1 MRFMVLIFFLI
12 LPLNLEA
19 LERVEF
25 KKEFGQNGTG
35 PGQFRNPLSIAI
47 DEEGRLY
54 VADTENHRI
63 QVITQDGR
71 HLFLFGD
78 KRDGKGF
85 LEAPSG
91 VDVFKDRVYVTD
103 SSKNRVFIFT
113 RDGRY
118 IDEFGNSGDKEKE
131 FDGPVGIKATH
142 GRIYVADRGNHR
154 IQVFSEDGIYQGSI
168 GRKGDKSGELLSPYD
183 VDIDTRGNIYVAD
196 TGNRRIQVFTPE
208 GKFLRNYY
216 DVEEPVSIVVMKNGF
231 FVADRKVG
239 GVKKF
244 DFNAKLL
251 LAFGKKGEGQGNFK
265 KISGIVTDGEGRI
278 FIIDSERSPSIQI
291 FSFEKGVSM
300 ISDEAPPLNSIQYL
314 GEIGVSVND
323 LFWYRDTLYVV
334 TDNGE
339 VILIQEKTIRKI
351 LKTEGRYR
359 LSRPQGIGVDPQ
371 GFIWVVDTGNDRLI
385 KMNSDGQVLM
395 SIGDTGNKGI
405 RFSSPT
411 GIAISPKGI
420 IYVADTGNDRIQILN
435 SEGVFIESINRVNN
449 MRELEKPVDV
459 FFDLHGNIFIV
470 EESGN
475 RLIKVNPQ
483 GRLILSI
490 GREGSDDGEM
500 KRPSSV
506 CVTGEEI
513 FVFDAGNHRV
523 QVFDHEGRFLRKFGA
538 RGNAKG
544 DFIGVSQ
551 IFLKDE
557 TTMLVADREG
567 NRIQELRLLYTP
579 DRIMNIKTTG
589 GIKEIVLEW
598 PARKE
603 SYVGGYRVYRS
614 EDGVNYSLLTSV
626 NKPFFTDR
634 EVKPGVRYYY
644 RVSAFAK
651 NGYEGSKSASQSA
664 IALKPQVNPPSDVVA
679 IPGENSVKI
688 SWKYEKS
695 NAIFIIYREL
705 DGVFREIART
715 KEKVFN
721 DKGLKPDSQYNYKL
735 SAYIDGE
742 ESQSVELKVKTL
754 STKPAI
760 EVTVISLVEN
770 IFSGSY
776 RDYEKSGIGRLGLR
790 NNTQMVI
797 RDIKVSFMIKDFME
811 RPVVDTLTLNKAESS
826 DIVLKPI
833 FDSRMRT
840 LRENKMSEL
849 EIDIFYNIDG
859 ELKKESI
866 KKDVMVVFTGLTYTS
881 EEARALQRAMK
892 NFDEKVSRYKAEKV
906 ITKEM
911 KMRFRID
918 EDLIKSLKNR
928 NMKYS
933 EIVIT
938 SVLSGGDGKKIDN
951 ILKLRKSGD
960 EWPDII
966 VSNGEKV
973 TVLTSIILE
982 MERGISPPK
991 KPVKK
996 PKFEK
1001 DFYK

>member
-1 MRFMVLIFFLI
+1 MRYMVLILFLI
-12 LPLNLEA
+12 LPLKLEA

-25 KKEFGQNGTG
+25 KKEFGQKGTG
-35 PGQFRNPLSIAI
+35 PGQFRNPSSIAI
-47 DEEGRLY
+47 DDIGRLY

-63 QVITQDGR
+63 QVLTEDGR
-71 HLFLFGD
+71 HLFSFGD
-78 KRDGKGF
+78 RKDEKGF

-103 SSKNRVFIFT
+103 SSKNKVFIFT
-113 RDGRY
+113 KDGRY
-118 IDEFGNSGDKEKE
+118 IDEFGNSGNRPKE
-131 FDGPVGIKATH
+131 FDEPAGIKVTH

-168 GRKGDKSGELLSPYD
+168 GRKGDKSGELLSPLD
-183 VDIDTRGNIYVAD
+183 VDIDTKGNIYVAD
-196 TGNRRIQVFTPE
+196 SGNRRIQVFAPE

-216 DVEEPVSIVVMKNGF
+216 DVEEPVSISVTRDGF
-231 FVADRKVG
+231 FVADRKTQ

-244 DFNAKLL
+244 DFSAKLL

-265 KISGIVTDGEGRI
+265 KISGIVADGEGRI
-278 FIIDSERSPSIQI
+278 FTIDSERSPSIQI
-291 FSFEKGVSM
+291 FSFGKGVAM

-314 GEIGVSVND
+314 GEIIATVND
-323 LFWYRDTLYVV
+323 IFWYRDTLYGV

-339 VILIQEKTIRKI
+339 VILIQERTIRKI
-351 LKTEGRYR
+351 LRPEGRYR

-385 KMNSDGQVLM
+385 KMNVDGQVLM
-395 SIGDTGNKGI
+395 SIGDTGNI
-405 RFSSPT
+405 RFSSPR

-435 SEGVFIESINRVNN
+435 SEGVFMESIKRVNN
-449 MRELEKPVDV
+449 MRDLEKPVDV

-475 RLIKVNPQ
+475 RVIKINPQ

-490 GREGSDDGEM
+490 GREGSGDGEM
-500 KRPSSV
+500 KEPSSV
-506 CVTGEEI
+506 YVTGEEI

-538 RGNAKG
+538 RGNGKG
-544 DFIGVSQ
+544 DFIGASQ
-551 IFLKDE
+551 ISLKDE
-557 TTMLVADREG
+557 TTIFITDRGG
-567 NRIQELRLLYTP
+567 NRIQEMRLLYTP
-579 DRIMNIKTTG
+579 ERIMNLKATG
-589 GIKEIVLEW
+589 GMKEIILEW

-603 SYVGGYRVYRS
+603 SYVGEYRVYRS

-626 NKPFFTDR
+626 DRPYFTDR
-634 EVKPGVRYYY
+634 DVKPGVKYYY

-651 NGYEGSKSASQSA
+651 NGYEGFKSGSQSA

-679 IPGENSVKI
+679 IPGVDNVKI
-688 SWKYEKS
+688 SWRYEKGD
-695 NAIFIIYREL
+695 AVFIIYRDF
-705 DGVFREIART
+705 DGVFREITRT

-721 DKGLKPDSQYNYKL
+721 DKDLKPDSQYNYRV
-735 SAYIDGE
+735 SAYMDGE
-742 ESQSVELKVKTL
+742 ESLSVELKVKTL
-754 STKPAI
+754 SAGPAI
-760 EVTVISLVEN
+760 EVSLISLVEN

-776 RDYEKSGIGRLGLR
+776 RDYEKNGMGRVRLK
-790 NNTQMVI
+790 NNTQMAI
-797 RDIKVSFMIKDFME
+797 RDVKVSFMIKDFME
-811 RPVVDTLTLNKAESS
+811 RPLVNTLTLNAQESS
-826 DIVLKPI
+826 DIILKPVFGNRI
-833 FDSRMRT
+833 RT

-849 EIDIFYNIDG
+849 EIDILYNLDN

-881 EEARALQRAMK
+881 EEARVLERTMK
-892 NFDEKVSRYKAEKV
+892 NFDEKVIRYRAEKV
-906 ITKEM
+906 ITKEI
-911 KMRFRID
+911 KIRFRTD
-918 EDLIKSLKNR
+918 ENLIKSLRNR
-928 NMKYS
+928 NLKYS
-933 EIVIT
+933 EIVLT
-938 SVLSGGDGKKIDN
+938 SVLSGGDEKKIDS
-951 ILKLRKSGD
+951 ILKLRTAGE

-973 TVLTSIILE
+973 SVLTSILLE
-982 MERGISPPK
+982 MEREIAPPK
-991 KPVKK
+991 KPVKE
-996 PKFEK
+996 PKFER